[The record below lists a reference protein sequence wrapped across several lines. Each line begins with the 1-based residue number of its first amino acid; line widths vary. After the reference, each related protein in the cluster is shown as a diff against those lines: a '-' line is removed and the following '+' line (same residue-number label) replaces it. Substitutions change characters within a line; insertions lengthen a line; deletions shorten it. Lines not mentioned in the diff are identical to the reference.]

1 MTAESDDGSPR
12 WQVTLWTMV
21 AVQVIMTLSFTIH
34 SPVLPLYLPQLGVDT
49 DFHLYLWSGFLGSV
63 TSFIAAFVS
72 PMWGRVADRFG
83 RKLMVLRSA
92 FAISLC
98 TIAMGLALTIWH
110 LLAAR
115 LVMGAFAGFSA
126 ASVVLIAS
134 QVPQRRL
141 GWSLGIMSTGQLVG
155 TLVGPVVGGL
165 VADLTGSYR
174 LPFLFGGA
182 LSMLAFLLAWWL
194 VPENFVAPSSRKQPP
209 STWVA
214 MRRMFANGTM
224 AALVMVLL
232 LTQFA
237 TQAAQP
243 VVALYVQDMVGN
255 RPDLATLSG
264 LALSVTGIAG
274 IIAVPILT
282 RTADR
287 VGERRIV
294 LIALAGA
301 ALMTAPQAFS
311 HSYLLFVLERFGL
324 GLFIGSIVP
333 VTNALIGK
341 VTPPEERGFTYGMTS
356 SAYFLGNS
364 MGPITGGTVAAF
376 VGLPWVFV
384 LTTLLLFAGMLWV
397 WTAVPKDRPTGDGPA
412 RDRQT

>member
-1 MTAESDDGSPR
+1 MG
-12 WQVTLWTMV
+12 
-21 AVQVIMTLSFTIH
+21 
-34 SPVLPLYLPQLGVDT
+34 LGV
-49 DFHLYLWSGFLGSV
+49 
-63 TSFIAAFVS
+63 
-72 PMWGRVADRFG
+72 
-83 RKLMVLRSA
+83 
-92 FAISLC
+92 
-98 TIAMGLALTIWH
+98 
-110 LLAAR
+110 
-115 LVMGAFAGFSA
+115 
-126 ASVVLIAS
+126 
-134 QVPQRRL
+134 
-141 GWSLGIMSTGQLVG
+141 VG

-165 VADLTGSYR
+165 VADLTGSFR

-182 LSMLAFLLAWWL
+182 LSMLAFALAWWM
-194 VPENFVAPSSRKQPP
+194 VPENFVAPKEKKQPP

-243 VVALYVQDMVGN
+243 VVALYVQDMLGD

-264 LALSVTGIAG
+264 LALSVTGVAG
-274 IIAVPILT
+274 IIAVPILS

-287 VGERRIV
+287 VGERRVV

-311 HSYLLFVLERFGL
+311 HSYLLFVLERLGL

-341 VTPPEERGFTYGMTS
+341 VTPPDERGFTYGLTS

-397 WTAVPKDRPTGDGPA
+397 WAAVPEDKRT
-412 RDRQT
+412 